1 MSDFAVYPSETD
13 PPAPLPA
20 KSHADPRL
28 GNASAMKWQP
38 EHDAALI
45 RLRSAGFS
53 SAKAAAALNGEFGT
67 SYSRNA
73 VIGRVFRLQL
83 TFPGQKRPAK
93 VVKIRTPR
101 IQTRCTPVKAKL
113 SPIDFE
119 AVPDVPV
126 DICPNRVLLLFADE
140 SHCRWPAADDGSADM
155 VCGDPKVEGR
165 SWCARHARVAFR
177 APETRRRAA

>member
-1 MSDFAVYPSETD
+1 MMNFAVLPSETD
-13 PPAPLPA
+13 PPAPLPEKA
-20 KSHADPRL
+20 QADPRL
-28 GNASAMKWQP
+28 GNASALKWTP

-45 RLRSAGFS
+45 RLRSNGHS

-93 VVKIRTPR
+93 VLKIRPAR
-101 IQTRCTPVKAKL
+101 VRSAPVKAKL
-113 SPIDFE
+113 PPIDF
-119 AVPDVPV
+119 DVVSDIPI

-140 SHCRWPAADDGSADM
+140 SHCRWPAADDGGAEM
-155 VCGDPKVEGR
+155 VCGDTKVEGR
-165 SWCARHARVAFR
+165 SWCAMHCRVAFR
-177 APETRRRAA
+177 APETRRQAA